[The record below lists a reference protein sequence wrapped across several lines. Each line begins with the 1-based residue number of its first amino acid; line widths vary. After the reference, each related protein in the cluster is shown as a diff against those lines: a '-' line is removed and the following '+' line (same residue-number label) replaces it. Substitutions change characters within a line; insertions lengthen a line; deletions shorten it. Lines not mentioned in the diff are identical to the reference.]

1 MSDKMRWRYGDTN
14 PVVAAVDS
22 GTVIEIGDLMILN
35 VDDAKPASAL
45 VDQGTE
51 AGNQAAFAAV
61 FLGVAMQRSRS
72 GETSPIRVATTGV
85 FELDCPSGTFELGDM
100 VGADENAAG
109 DALLNQQVVKVTTSA
124 NAIGR
129 VAKRQPAVGT
139 SVLVDI
145 RSTVMTG
152 GVNGSTASAS

>member
-22 GTVIEIGDLMILN
+22 DTVIEIGDLLWQDT
-35 VDDAKPASAL
+35 DDAKPASDIT
-45 VDQGTE
+45 DQGTE
-51 AGNQAAFAAV
+51 TANQTALADA

-72 GETSPIRVATTGV
+72 GDTAPVRVAATGV
-85 FELDCPSGTFELGDM
+85 FEFDCPSGTFELGDL

-109 DALLNQQVVKVTTSA
+109 DALLNQQVDSVA
-124 NAIGR
+124 AAAYAIGR
-129 VAKRQPAVGT
+129 IAKRQAVAAT
-139 SVLVDI
+139 SVLIDI

-152 GVNGSTASAS
+152 GVEGSTPSA